1 MKIIIVI
8 VFALLII
15 TGFKIVRMGLKYLVS
30 RFSGISFLEKPLT
43 IIELLIW
50 TIFIFQSLYY
60 LFGEKFYYQYLF
72 IALII
77 VLTGFISWF
86 FLRDMLAGFFFRIRY
101 TLKTGAQISIASQSG
116 VIKSYGLTSIKI
128 ITSDG
133 LLLNIPYSKMI
144 NEIIIEKSFRG
155 APEEH
160 ILQLQ
165 ADLSLGRTKA
175 EELIRLSLLNAPW
188 TNPKEEPVI
197 KFMEENKKGYLFEV
211 KLFSVKEK
219 NIRLIENS
227 LENFSSIHVVTQ
239 RV

>member
-8 VFALLII
+8 VFALLIL
-15 TGFKIVRMGLKYLVS
+15 TGFRILRMGLKYLES
-30 RFSGISFLEKPLT
+30 RLSGSSFLEKPLAIT
-43 IIELLIW
+43 ELLVW

-72 IALII
+72 VTLII
-77 VLTGFISWF
+77 VLIGFISWY
-86 FLRDMLAGFFFRIRY
+86 LIRDILAGFFFRIRY
-101 TLKTGAQISIASQSG
+101 SLKPGAHINTANESG
-116 VIKSYGLTSIKI
+116 VLKSYGLTSIKM

-133 LLLNIPYSKMI
+133 LLLNIPYSRII
-144 NEIIIEKSFRG
+144 NDIIAEKSFRG

-160 ILQLQ
+160 ILQLH

-175 EELIRLSLLNAPW
+175 EELIRLSLLNSPW

-197 KFMEENKKGYLFEV
+197 KFLEENEKGYLFQV
-211 KLFSVKEK
+211 RLFSIKEK
-219 NIRLIENS
+219 NIRLIEKS
-227 LENFSSIHVVTQ
+227 IENFSSIHVVTQ